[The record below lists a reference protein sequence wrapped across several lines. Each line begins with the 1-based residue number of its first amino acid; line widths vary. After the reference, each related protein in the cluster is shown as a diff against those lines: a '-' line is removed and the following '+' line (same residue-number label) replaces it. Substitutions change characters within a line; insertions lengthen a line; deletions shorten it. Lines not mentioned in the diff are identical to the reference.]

1 VNFASSMT
9 ASGGIRIT
17 VLGSFGYQDTAVP
30 AVPTVSFLPAR
41 QASSFSC
48 IQSISASAFCDE
60 AVA

>member
-1 VNFASSMT
+1 
-9 ASGGIRIT
+9 